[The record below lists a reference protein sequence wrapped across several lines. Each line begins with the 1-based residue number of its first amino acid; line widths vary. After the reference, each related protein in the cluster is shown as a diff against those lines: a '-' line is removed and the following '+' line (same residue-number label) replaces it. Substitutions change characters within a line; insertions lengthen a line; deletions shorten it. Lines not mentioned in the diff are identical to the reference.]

1 MGDLS
6 TGIGVSET
14 FIADLSLSQSPA
26 RSTMGC
32 GNKYRG
38 PLNVFSTYLYLNL
51 RIIITILLFFI
62 NQRFI
67 STKKHLALS
76 KSIFIVFPMQPYTIS
91 ELSRFYGKDLRT
103 FKKWIAP
110 IEDEIGDKDGR
121 LYNIKQVII
130 IFNYFGHP
138 NAVK

>member
-1 MGDLS
+1 MK
-6 TGIGVSET
+6 SE
-14 FIADLSLSQSPA
+14 
-26 RSTMGC
+26 
-32 GNKYRG
+32 KK
-38 PLNVFSTYLYLNL
+38 LN
-51 RIIITILLFFI
+51 
-62 NQRFI
+62 
-67 STKKHLALS
+67 AMS
-76 KSIFIVFPMQPYTIS
+76 KSNKVPMQPYTIS

-110 IEDEIGDKDGR
+110 IEDEIGEKDGR